1 MSSLVAV
8 KGFNDILPV
17 QGTAWRWLESQL
29 AGLMDSYGYQQI
41 RLPIVEQTNLFKR
54 SIGDATDIVEKEMYT
69 FFDKGD
75 PPDSLTLRPEGT
87 AGCVRAMLEHNLL
100 RGAAPRVWYIG
111 PMFRYEKPQK
121 GRYRQFHQFGV
132 ETFGVA
138 TADIDA
144 ELILMSA
151 RLWQRLGIADKVQLE
166 LNTLGESGER
176 AAYRQA
182 LVDYLTTHKA
192 QLDEDSQ
199 RRLDSNPLRILD
211 SKNQQTQQILQQ
223 APKLHDFLGEETL
236 AHFGELKSYL
246 DAAGIAYVINQ
257 KLVRGLDYY
266 NKTVF
271 EWTTTHLGAQ
281 GTVCAGGRYDGLVG
295 QLKGKPDQ
303 SVPAVG
309 FALGMERLLLLLE
322 QTSHQVD
329 PSECDVFLLADPQCQ
344 GQALL
349 LSEQLRNQFEQH
361 NSAIRL
367 KTGSQ
372 GSLKSQLKKAD
383 QSGAKIALILG
394 ERELV
399 EQRILAK
406 ALATGEQTLL
416 ELADLPRYLV
426 EQLLDQSAQSVTVRQ
441 TPSTLSA
448 LDSNQTGS
456 HA

>member
-1 MSSLVAV
+1 MSSIVAI
-8 KGFNDILPV
+8 KGFNDILPA
-17 QGTAWRWLESQL
+17 QTAAWRALEIQL
-29 AGLMDSYGYQQI
+29 TGLMDSYGYQQI
-41 RLPIVEQTNLFKR
+41 RLPIVEQTSLFKR

-132 ETFGVA
+132 ETFGIA
-138 TADIDA
+138 TPDIDA
-144 ELILMSA
+144 ELILMTA
-151 RLWQRLGIADKVQLE
+151 RLWQRLGVSDKVQLE
-166 LNTLGESGER
+166 LNTLGESDER
-176 AAYRQA
+176 AQYRQA
-182 LVDYLTTHKA
+182 LVDYLTAHKA

-211 SKNQQTQQILQQ
+211 SKNAQTQAILEN
-223 APKLHDFLGEETL
+223 APKLHDFMGEETL
-236 AHFGELKSYL
+236 AHFEQLKGYL
-246 DAAGIAYVINQ
+246 TAAGIEFVINQ

-295 QLKGKPDQ
+295 QLKGKPEQ

-322 QTSHQVD
+322 QTSQVINTT
-329 PSECDVFLLADPQCQ
+329 ECDVFLLADPVCQ
-344 GQALL
+344 GQALVL
-349 LSEQLRNQFEQH
+349 AEQLRSQCSQQGVL
-361 NSAIRL
+361 IRL

-372 GSLKSQLKKAD
+372 GSLKSQMKKAD
-383 QSGAKIALILG
+383 QSGAKLALILG
-394 ERELV
+394 EREAANQQV
-399 EQRILAK
+399 MAK
-406 ALATGEQTLL
+406 TLATGEQSTVSLTDLNRYLL
-416 ELADLPRYLV
+416 EQLQQSATV
-426 EQLLDQSAQSVTVRQ
+426 EQSS
-441 TPSTLSA
+441 LSSNS
-448 LDSNQTGS
+448 LNSDSFNPQTGS
-456 HA
+456 HT

>member
-1 MSSLVAV
+1 MSSIVAI
-8 KGFNDILPV
+8 KGFNDILPA
-17 QGTAWRWLESQL
+17 QTAAWRALEIQL
-29 AGLMDSYGYQQI
+29 TGLMDSYGYQQI
-41 RLPIVEQTNLFKR
+41 RLPIVEQTSLFKR

-132 ETFGVA
+132 ETFGIA
-138 TADIDA
+138 TPDIDA
-144 ELILMSA
+144 ELILMTA
-151 RLWQRLGIADKVQLE
+151 RLWQRLGVSDKVQLE
-166 LNTLGESGER
+166 LNTLGESDER
-176 AAYRQA
+176 AQYRQA
-182 LVDYLTTHKA
+182 LVDYLTAHKA

-211 SKNQQTQQILQQ
+211 SKNAQTQAILEN
-223 APKLHDFLGEETL
+223 APKLHDFMGEETL
-236 AHFGELKSYL
+236 AHFEQLKGYL
-246 DAAGIAYVINQ
+246 TAAGIEFVINQ

-295 QLKGKPDQ
+295 QLKGKPEQ

-322 QTSHQVD
+322 QTSQVINTT
-329 PSECDVFLLADPQCQ
+329 ECDVFLLADPVCQ
-344 GQALL
+344 GQALVL
-349 LSEQLRNQFEQH
+349 AEQLRSQFSQQGVL
-361 NSAIRL
+361 IRL

-372 GSLKSQLKKAD
+372 GSLKSQMKKAD
-383 QSGAKIALILG
+383 QSGAKLALILG
-394 ERELV
+394 EREAENQQV
-399 EQRILAK
+399 MAK
-406 ALATGEQTLL
+406 TLATGEQSTVSLTDLNRYLL
-416 ELADLPRYLV
+416 EQLQQSATV
-426 EQLLDQSAQSVTVRQ
+426 EQSS
-441 TPSTLSA
+441 LSSNS
-448 LDSNQTGS
+448 LNSDSFNPQTGS
-456 HA
+456 HT